1 MAQTIIALYD
11 DLADAK
17 QAARALRDAGIEQDQ
32 INLATPD
39 PEGEYAAQ
47 LDAEP
52 VDEEDTVRGATAD
65 GALAGGALGGL
76 AGLLFGLAAFAVP
89 GVGPLLVA
97 GPLWTA
103 TIGAGLG
110 GLGGG
115 LVGALV
121 EAGVP
126 EEEAAYYKE
135 GIRHG
140 HTLLAVTVTD
150 KTEAERAGSLM
161 HEYSPLDIGTEAETW
176 QEAGWEAPDN
186 VPDRFIPSTDDE
198 SDQHKYATGAMGE
211 DMHGRRATRN
221 RPSLPTYDKDEAAN

>member
-11 DLADAK
+11 DLADAR
-17 QAARALRDAGIEQDQ
+17 QAARALRDAGVEREQ
-32 INLATPD
+32 ISLAAPD
-39 PEGEYAAQ
+39 PEREYAAR

-89 GVGPLLVA
+89 GIGPLLVA

-135 GIRHG
+135 GIRRG
-140 HTLLAVTVTD
+140 HTLLAVTVAD
-150 KTEAERAGSLM
+150 KTEAEKAGSLM
-161 HEYSPLDIGTEAETW
+161 QEYRPLDIGTQASTW
-176 QEAGWEAPDN
+176 QESGWEAPDD
-186 VPDRFIPSTDDE
+186 VPDRFIPATDDE

-211 DMHGRRATRN
+211 DMYGERATRT
-221 RPSLPTYDKDEAAN
+221 RPTLPTYDKDDTKD